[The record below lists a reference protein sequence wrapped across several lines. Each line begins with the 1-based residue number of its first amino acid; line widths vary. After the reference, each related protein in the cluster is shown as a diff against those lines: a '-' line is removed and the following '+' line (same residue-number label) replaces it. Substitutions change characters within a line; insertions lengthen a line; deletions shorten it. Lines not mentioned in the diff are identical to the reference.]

1 MLFRS
6 YKNGELLENQYCSLV
21 HHAWNLVGDNVL
33 ENININDYF
42 PNGFDEN
49 DLNDIHSNDLIN
61 NFISN
66 NPTTKNEEVFDISQ
80 KEKKF
85 IDQYVGDIVSSYNF
99 DY

>member
-1 MLFRS
+1 MIANPFDTLS
-6 YKNGELLENQYCSLV
+6 SIILHLIQSGVKIELNY
-21 HHAWNLVGDNVL
+21 
-33 ENININDYF
+33 
-42 PNGFDEN
+42 
-49 DLNDIHSNDLIN
+49 DLIN